1 MIFKFNIYSL
11 ALKPS
16 NKTKNFLIVFS
27 PKRLIKKHKKT
38 HTHLNKL
45 YWVFYLQIF
54 PETNK
59 KIFITSLRLF
69 YHIKKFKL
77 FQN

>member
-1 MIFKFNIYSL
+1 MIFKFNNYSL
-11 ALKPS
+11 GLKPS

-54 PETNK
+54 PETK
-59 KIFITSLRLF
+59 QKDIYYELKTYFI
-69 YHIKKFKL
+69 I
-77 FQN
+77 